1 MSNSF
6 DLGKIGF
13 AGALNA
19 AQGWAPPARGNWP
32 REEVEAAFREYVR
45 RANIND
51 WDLWA
56 GMFTEECLYVD
67 HHFGTFKRREDVR
80 AWMTPLMATQP
91 EMKFI
96 PEWYAIQGDLVI
108 NYNWNRW
115 PNPDGSGEP
124 YDKFENGIPNTKY
137 RYQFPCVTLNR
148 YAGNGLFWYEED
160 LYSPSAYLEILA
172 EWKQEMDKRGKKYT
186 KVA

>member
-1 MSNSF
+1 MSAQI

-13 AGALNA
+13 QGAVNA
-19 AQGWAPPARGNWP
+19 ARGWNLTPRGEFP
-32 REEVEAAFREYVR
+32 RAEVEAAFEEYVR

-67 HHFGTFKRREDVR
+67 HHFGTFTRREQVR

-96 PEWYAIQGDLVI
+96 PEFCVIQGDLVV

-115 PNPDGSGEP
+115 PNPDGSDEP
-124 YDKFENGIPNTKY
+124 YDRFRSGIPNTRY

-160 LYSPSAYLEILA
+160 LYSPSAYLEVIKS
-172 EWKQEMDKRGKKYT
+172 WKDEMRRLGRSFSGS
-186 KVA
+186 

>member
-1 MSNSF
+1 VSKQI

-13 AGALNA
+13 AGALSA
-19 AQGWAPPARGNWP
+19 AKGWAAPSRGNFP
-32 REEVEAAFREYVR
+32 REEVEAAYREYVR

-67 HHFGTFKRREDVR
+67 HHFGTFTRRIDVR
-80 AWMTPLMATQP
+80 NWMTPLMATQP
-91 EMKFI
+91 EMCFI
-96 PEWYAIQGDLVI
+96 PEFYAIQGDLVV

-115 PNPDGSGEP
+115 PNPDGSFEP
-124 YDKFENGIPNTKY
+124 YNDPDSGIANINY

-148 YAGNGLFWYEED
+148 YAGDGLFWYEED
-160 LYSPSAYLEILA
+160 LYSPSAYMEIITQ
-172 EWKQEMDKRGKKYT
+172 WKADMGRHGRKYGQ
-186 KVA
+186 

>member
-1 MSNSF
+1 MSNTF

-19 AQGWAPPARGNWP
+19 AQG
-32 REEVEAAFREYVR
+32 F
-45 RANIND
+45 
-51 WDLWA
+51 
-56 GMFTEECLYVD
+56 
-67 HHFGTFKRREDVR
+67 
-80 AWMTPLMATQP
+80 
-91 EMKFI
+91 
-96 PEWYAIQGDLVI
+96 DLVI

-124 YDKFENGIPNTKY
+124 YDKFENGIPNTNY

-186 KVA
+186 KAA